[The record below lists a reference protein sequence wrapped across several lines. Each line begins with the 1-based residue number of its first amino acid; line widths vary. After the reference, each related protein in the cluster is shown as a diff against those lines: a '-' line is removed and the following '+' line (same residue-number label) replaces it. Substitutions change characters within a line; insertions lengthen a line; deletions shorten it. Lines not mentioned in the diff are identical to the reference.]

1 MTTCEQTGPTPRPPG
16 TYGGRGNEMLSQLG
30 SNTVKVVLKRQGDTL
45 LCRDRHHHYPPPCSS
60 GSADTRAVCPAGV
73 GEMDRQCGLVFCFS
87 YMNFFVVTL
96 LTFSLRI

>member
-45 LCRDRHHHYPPPCSS
+45 LCRDRHLKDKDT
-60 GSADTRAVCPAGV
+60 SAVTIILLP
-73 GEMDRQCGLVFCFS
+73 
-87 YMNFFVVTL
+87 VVQAL
-96 LTFSLRI
+96 LTPELCVLLVLVRWTGSVVWCFVFRT